1 MTSNINKPLI
11 PILVIS
17 ETSTGSKE
25 KKKTHIMP
33 FTIRKHS
40 SYEKKEELRLHK
52 EMEIILKWYK
62 STTSFS

>member
-25 KKKTHIMP
+25 KKNPHNAI
-33 FTIRKHS
+33 
-40 SYEKKEELRLHK
+40 Y
-52 EMEIILKWYK
+52 Y
-62 STTSFS
+62 